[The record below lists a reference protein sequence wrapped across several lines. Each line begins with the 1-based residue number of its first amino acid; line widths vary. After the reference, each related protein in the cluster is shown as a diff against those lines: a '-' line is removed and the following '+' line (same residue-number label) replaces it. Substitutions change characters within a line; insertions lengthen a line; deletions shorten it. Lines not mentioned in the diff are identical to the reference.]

1 LIRLSIFTFSPF
13 LDKTMALTKLLQV
26 SVLSTTLALSPWM
39 TQSAMAQNAPA
50 TVGTKE
56 AAVPP
61 KIVKVD
67 NQLAWSDPSA
77 FGPVPQDKVASGNAI
92 CQSTGF
98 ARATGFHR
106 SAQDI
111 NGKPFPSG
119 GYFCEGKAA
128 PVTVAATNPPAAPPV
143 APAAAPPAAPSAA
156 PVASTAAP
164 AGSQTA
170 TAAAAGGLS
179 TAAIVGGVIVVGAA
193 IAIAVSSS
201 GSGSGTTG
209 TTAPN

>member
-1 LIRLSIFTFSPF
+1 
-13 LDKTMALTKLLQV
+13 MALTKLLQV

-39 TQSAMAQNAPA
+39 TQSAMAQNAPV
-50 TVGTKE
+50 TIGTKE

-77 FGPVPQDKVASGNAI
+77 FGPVPQDRVASGNAT
-92 CQSTGF
+92 CQSMGF
-98 ARATGFHR
+98 ARAAGFHR

-119 GYFCEGKAA
+119 GYFCDGKA
-128 PVTVAATNPPAAPPV
+128 PTTVAAVNTP
-143 APAAAPPAAPSAA
+143 AAPPAAPPAATPPAAA

-201 GSGSGTTG
+201 GGGSGTTG